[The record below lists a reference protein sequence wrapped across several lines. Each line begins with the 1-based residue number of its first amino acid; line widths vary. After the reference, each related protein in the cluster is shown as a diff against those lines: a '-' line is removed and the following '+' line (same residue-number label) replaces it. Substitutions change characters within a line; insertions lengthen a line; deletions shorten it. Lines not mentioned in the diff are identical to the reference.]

1 MRHIAVIRDAA
12 IIRNIAAALL
22 VVTSVV
28 PSRGVAQGAP
38 PRPAPAT
45 GQSPAADTLRRA
57 IVAADSMLFEAF
69 NRRDAAALATF
80 FTRDLEFYQD
90 NEGVETF
97 AQTMRDFRQ
106 MFAQPAAIRR
116 ELVPGTLEVYRIR
129 NYGAMEVGRHRFCH
143 VENGQNECGE
153 FSFVHIWRRT
163 RAGWRIARV
172 VSYGH

>member
-1 MRHIAVIRDAA
+1 MRHTA
-12 IIRNIAAALL
+12 IVRHMAAALL
-22 VVTSVV
+22 VATTAVASSV
-28 PSRGVAQGAP
+28 VAQGAP
-38 PRPAPAT
+38 PGPAPAT
-45 GQSPAADTLRRA
+45 GQSPAVDTLRQA
-57 IVAADSMLFEAF
+57 IVAADSALFEAF
-69 NRRDAAALATF
+69 NRRDARALATF

-90 NEGVETF
+90 NEGVDSF

-116 ELVPGTLEVYRIR
+116 ELVPGTLEVYPIR

-143 VENGQNECGE
+143 LENGRNECGE

>member
-1 MRHIAVIRDAA
+1 MRHTAIIRHIAAT
-12 IIRNIAAALL
+12 LL
-22 VVTSVV
+22 VATAAVA
-28 PSRGVAQGAP
+28 SRGVAQGTP
-38 PRPAPAT
+38 PGPAPAT
-45 GQSPAADTLRRA
+45 GQSPAVDTLRQA
-57 IVAADSMLFEAF
+57 IVAADSALFDAF
-69 NRRDAAALATF
+69 NQRDARTLATF

-116 ELVPGTLEVYRIR
+116 ELVPGTLEVYPIR

-143 VENGQNECGE
+143 LENGRNECGE

-163 RAGWRIARV
+163 KAGWRIARV

>member
-1 MRHIAVIRDAA
+1 MHHSAVIRH
-12 IIRNIAAALL
+12 IAAALV
-22 VVTSVV
+22 VVTAVV
-28 PSRGVAQGAP
+28 PSRAVAQGAP
-38 PRPAPAT
+38 PGPAPAT
-45 GQSPAADTLRRA
+45 GQLAAADTLRRA
-57 IVAADSMLFEAF
+57 IVAADSALFAAF
-69 NRRDAAALATF
+69 NRRDARALATF

-106 MFAQPAAIRR
+106 MFAQQAAIRR
-116 ELVPGTLEVYRIR
+116 ELVPGTLEVYPIR

-143 VENGQNECGE
+143 AENGRNECGE

-163 RAGWRIARV
+163 RSGWRIARV